1 MSKIQKVTLTLRG
14 HYDHHKTASV
24 RADYNGYDYYVSK
37 RSLDAAHRRASIVGG
52 DYLEIAD
59 SENGM
64 LIVEG

>member
-24 RADYNGYDYYVSK
+24 RADYNGCDYYISK
-37 RSLDAAHRRASIVGG
+37 RSLDAACRRASIVVG

-59 SENGM
+59 AKNGM